1 LEIIVYSSSQKLKE
15 IGVDRAILVEFA
27 GASYDVDRSIQ
38 VAKELK
44 KFAD

>member
-1 LEIIVYSSSQKLKE
+1 MEFDCRDFNQS
-15 IGVDRAILVEFA
+15 DNTLVEFA
-27 GASYDVDRSIQ
+27 GARYDVDRSIQ